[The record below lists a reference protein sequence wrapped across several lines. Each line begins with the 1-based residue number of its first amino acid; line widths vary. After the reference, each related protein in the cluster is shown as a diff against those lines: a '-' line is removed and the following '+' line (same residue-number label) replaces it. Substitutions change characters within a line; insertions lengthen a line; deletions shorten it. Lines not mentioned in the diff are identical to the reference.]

1 MPLIDEQRLGRLALQ
16 NPSPAPPTG
25 FGQNFMAELDR
36 TLFTNLT
43 VSRSYSLAEAYE
55 EYLDRAEQ
63 ELGERFTNPI
73 AQSQVG
79 TRVGSSL
86 IRKQFEQEL
95 FQELEERGFSGLLT
109 PGQIQERAN
118 ELALAA
124 EENANRVSET
134 ATTAGAVGG
143 FLGQTAG
150 VLADPPIIASMFI
163 GAPLATGIL
172 KTAATEAMIAGG
184 VEAVLQP
191 VIQAER
197 DRLGL
202 EAGFEQAISNIG
214 FAAAG
219 GALFGGAFKALLE
232 LGPAGR
238 GAVTRLRNRL
248 VGEGAPQINRDA
260 DALLSRIDNVERSNP
275 FEPNG
280 RGMAEHVR
288 LYDDA
293 LSSLQQGRRSQLRST
308 TAPIKRFDPTPRIGI
323 RVGRQ
328 FVVFKT
334 RDLPAPNLKAAGD
347 QVAQVGARLMREVQ
361 DLPPEAIP
369 DAQRSAPQ
377 GQVKEV
383 DADPE
388 VRQAARDASD
398 DALEA
403 EVRTSL
409 DQDEAFGRSSVAIVD
424 DEGAVVQKTVR
435 QAVDELDE
443 DAAAVSEFEGCVG

>member
-1 MPLIDEQRLGRLALQ
+1 MPLVDQQRLGRIALE

-25 FGQNFMAELDR
+25 FGQNFLAELDR

-55 EYLDRAEQ
+55 EYIDRAEQ
-63 ELGERFTNPI
+63 ELGESFTNPI

-79 TRVGSSL
+79 TRVGASQ
-86 IRKQFEQEL
+86 IRKQFEQILFDEL
-95 FQELEERGFSGLLT
+95 QDKGFSGLMT
-109 PGQIQERAN
+109 PEEIQERAD

-124 EENANRVSET
+124 EENANRVSDT
-134 ATTAGAVGG
+134 ATTAGGLG
-143 FLGQTAG
+143 SFLGQTAG
-150 VLADPPIIASMFI
+150 VFADPPIIASMFI

-172 KTAATEAMIAGG
+172 KTAAIEAMIAGG
-184 VEAVLQP
+184 VETVLQP
-191 VIQAER
+191 VIQKER
-197 DRLGL
+197 ERLGL
-202 EAGFEQAISNIG
+202 EAGLGQALSNIG
-214 FAAAG
+214 FAVAG
-219 GALFGGAFKALLE
+219 GALFGGAFKAILE
-232 LGPAGR
+232 AGPAAR
-238 GAVTRLRNRL
+238 GAMTRLRNRL
-248 VGEGAPQINRDA
+248 VGDGAPQANRDA
-260 DALLSRIDNVERSNP
+260 EALLRRVDNVEKSNP
-275 FEPNG
+275 FEPG
-280 RGMAEHVR
+280 PQGMAEHVR

-308 TAPIKRFDPTPRIGI
+308 TAAIKRFDPTPRIGI

-328 FVVFKT
+328 FVAFKT
-334 RDLPAPNLKAAGD
+334 RDLPAPNSKAAGD
-347 QVAQVGARLMREVQ
+347 QIAQVGARLMREVQ

-377 GQVKEV
+377 GQVKDV

-435 QAVDELDE
+435 QAVNELDE
-443 DAAAVSEFEGCVG
+443 DAAAVAEFEGCVG